1 MRLSW
6 HRMRFLRP
14 DRNPL
19 RRRWD
24 RFESAIAIS
33 LLALLLTGGSILGV
47 AAGRVADGRVRQQ
60 VQAER
65 SWHQVTAAI
74 APRDVRRVAAAASR
88 WSATPARVSWAADG
102 RVRTARVS
110 VPPGAGRHGTVTVWV
125 NGQGRLTGM
134 PAAYPN
140 LRAEVAVFAVSAVL
154 GLACALSV
162 AWAGARRLLDRRR
175 MAAWEAEWR
184 LIGPQW
190 SRRRHC

>member
-24 RFESAIAIS
+24 RFESAIAIG
-33 LLALLLTGGSILGV
+33 LLALLLTGGSVLGV
-47 AAGRVADGRVRQQ
+47 AAGRLADSRVLQQ

-74 APRDVRRVAAAASR
+74 APGDVARVAAAASR
-88 WSATPARVSWAADG
+88 WSATPARVSWTADG

-110 VPPGAGRHGTVTVWV
+110 VTPGAGRHGTITVWV
-125 NGQGRLTGM
+125 NGQGRLTGT

-162 AWAGARRLLDRRR
+162 AWAGARRLLDQRR